1 MCADIDTEAENAHV
15 PWAIQHKDDDIEAE
29 QYSSTRLATNYSE
42 TPFVNDYSVNNI
54 VGSTSQSDNSIFR
67 ICCIG
72 AGYVG
77 GPTCAVIASKCPNI
91 HVTVVDVSAE
101 RIAAWNSDS
110 LPIFE
115 PALDEIVRKIRNHNL
130 FFSTDTDKAIQE
142 ADLIFISVNTP
153 TKSYGFGTGRAADL
167 RYVEEAARQIAHIAT
182 NDKIVVEKST
192 VPVKACESIKTI
204 LKTNK
209 RRGVNYQVLSN
220 PEFLAEG
227 SAIHDLLA
235 PDRILIGGDETIE
248 GSLAI
253 KRLSWVYEHWIPKE
267 KILTTNT
274 WSSELSKLA
283 ANAFLAQRISSINSI
298 SAVCE
303 ATGASVDEVAKAV
316 GLDSRIGSKFLNAS
330 IGFGGSCF
338 QKDIYNLIYLAES
351 LKLEPVAQYW
361 LQVIKINDWQ
371 RERFAQM
378 IVQNLFGS
386 VSGKKIAIFGFAFK
400 KDTADTRES
409 SSIYVCRYLIAEGA
423 SLHIYDPKVS
433 SDRIFLDLSEQIG
446 TSERELSNHVQIAN
460 EPYEAAKHSHA
471 IVVCTE
477 WDEFMKLDYQLIY
490 STMEKPS
497 YIFDGRLILDHDHLM
512 SIGFNVFCIGKKP
525 AKNPFSNQS
534 PL

>member
-1 MCADIDTEAENAHV
+1 MTMEFKTLTNNPDNSISNIADA
-15 PWAIQHKDDDIEAE
+15 
-29 QYSSTRLATNYSE
+29 
-42 TPFVNDYSVNNI
+42 
-54 VGSTSQSDNSIFR
+54 TSQSNNPTLR

-115 PALDEIVRKIRNHNL
+115 PALDEIVRKIRNRNL
-130 FFSTDTDKAIQE
+130 FFSTDINKAIQE

-153 TKSYGFGTGRAADL
+153 TKSYGFGNGRAADL
-167 RYVEEAARQIAHIAT
+167 RYVEEAARQIAHTAT
-182 NDKIVVEKST
+182 SNKIIVEKST

-209 RRGVNYQVLSN
+209 RPGVSYEILSN

-235 PDRILIGGDETIE
+235 PDRVLIGGDETIE

-253 KRLSWVYEHWIPKE
+253 KKLSWIYEHWIPKE

-303 ATGASVDEVAKAV
+303 ATGASVSEVAKAV

-386 VSGKKIAIFGFAFK
+386 VNGKKIAIYGFAFK

-433 SDRIFLDLSEQIG
+433 SDRIFLDLSEQTG
-446 TSERELSNHVQIAN
+446 TTKTELSHHVQIAN
-460 EPYEAAKHSHA
+460 EPYEAAKNSHA
-471 IVVCTE
+471 LVVCTE
-477 WDEFMKLDYQLIY
+477 WDEFTKLDYELIY
-490 STMEKPS
+490 STMQKPS
-497 YIFDGRLILDHDHLM
+497 YIFDGRLTLDHDHLM

-525 AKNPFSNQS
+525 SKNPFSNQS
-534 PL
+534 PH

>member
-1 MCADIDTEAENAHV
+1 M
-15 PWAIQHKDDDIEAE
+15 
-29 QYSSTRLATNYSE
+29 
-42 TPFVNDYSVNNI
+42 
-54 VGSTSQSDNSIFR
+54 STSHSDILPSHITHDISNIRLNKPQLR

-77 GPTCAVIASKCPNI
+77 GPTCAIIASKCPNI
-91 HVTVVDVSAE
+91 QVTVVDISSE
-101 RIAAWNSDS
+101 RIAGWNSDA

-115 PALDEIVRKIRNHNL
+115 PGLDEIVRKIRNRNL
-130 FFSTDTDKAIQE
+130 FFSTDIEKSIQE
-142 ADLIFISVNTP
+142 ADLIFISVHTP

-167 RYVEEAARQIAHIAT
+167 RYVEEAARQIAHISKT
-182 NDKIVVEKST
+182 DKIVVEKST

-209 RRGVNYQVLSN
+209 HRGVNYQVLSN

-235 PDRILIGGDETIE
+235 PDRVLIGGDETVE

-253 KRLSWVYEHWIPKE
+253 KKLSWIYEHWVPKE

-274 WSSELSKLA
+274 WSSELSKLV
-283 ANAFLAQRISSINSI
+283 ANAFLAQRISSINTI

-303 ATGASVDEVAKAV
+303 ATGASVSEVAKAV
-316 GLDSRIGSKFLNAS
+316 GLDSRIGNKFLNAS

-409 SSIYVCRYLIAEGA
+409 SSIYVCRYLIDEGA

-433 SDRIFLDLSEQIG
+433 SDRIYLDLSEQTG
-446 TSERELSNHVQIAN
+446 STERDLNDHVQIAN
-460 EPYEAAKHSHA
+460 EPYEAAKDSHA

-477 WDEFMKLDYQLIY
+477 WDEFAKLDYELIY
-490 STMEKPS
+490 STMQKPS
-497 YIFDGRLILDHDHLM
+497 FIFDGRLVLDHDHLM

-525 AKNPFSNQS
+525 PKNQFTNQS

>member
-1 MCADIDTEAENAHV
+1 M
-15 PWAIQHKDDDIEAE
+15 
-29 QYSSTRLATNYSE
+29 ATDLE
-42 TPFVNDYSVNNI
+42 TPSITTD
-54 VGSTSQSDNSIFR
+54 STKDVTTDSISQSTNPALR

-77 GPTCAVIASKCPNI
+77 GPTCAIIASKCPDI
-91 HVTVVDVSAE
+91 RITVVDVSAE
-101 RIAAWNSDS
+101 RIAAWNSDA

-115 PALDEIVRKIRNHNL
+115 PGLDEIVRKIRNRNL
-130 FFSTDTDKAIQE
+130 FFSTDTDKAINE

-167 RYVEEAARQIAHIAT
+167 RYVEEAARQIAHTAT
-182 NDKIVVEKST
+182 SNKIVVEKST

-209 RRGVNYQVLSN
+209 RPGVSYQVLSN

-235 PDRILIGGDETIE
+235 PDRVLIGGDESIE

-253 KRLSWVYEHWIPKE
+253 KKLSWIYEHWVPKE

-274 WSSELSKLA
+274 WSSELSKLV
-283 ANAFLAQRISSINSI
+283 ANAFLAQRISSINTI

-303 ATGASVDEVAKAV
+303 ATGASVKEVAKAV
-316 GLDSRIGSKFLNAS
+316 GLDSRIGNKFLDAS

-338 QKDIYNLIYLAES
+338 QKDVYNLIYLAES

-361 LQVIKINDWQ
+361 LQVIKVNDWQ
-371 RERFAQM
+371 RERFAHM
-378 IVQNLFGS
+378 IVQNMFGS
-386 VSGKKIAIFGFAFK
+386 VGGKKIAIFGFAFK

-409 SSIYVCRYLIAEGA
+409 SSIYVCRYLIDEGA
-423 SLHIYDPKVS
+423 TLHIYDPKVTS
-433 SDRIFLDLSEQIG
+433 ERIFLDLSEQTG
-446 TSERELSNHVQIAN
+446 TNETELLNHVHIAN
-460 EPYEAAKHSHA
+460 ERYAAAKDSHA

-477 WDEFMKLDYQLIY
+477 WDEFIRLDYELIY
-490 STMEKPS
+490 STMQKPS
-497 YIFDGRLILDHDHLM
+497 YIFDGRLILDHDQLM
-512 SIGFNVFCIGKKP
+512 SIGFNVFCIGKKTP
-525 AKNPFSNQS
+525 KNQF
-534 PL
+534 LT

>member
-1 MCADIDTEAENAHV
+1 MASDRKSIDEVT
-15 PWAIQHKDDDIEAE
+15 
-29 QYSSTRLATNYSE
+29 SSSPSNGPAL
-42 TPFVNDYSVNNI
+42 
-54 VGSTSQSDNSIFR
+54 R

-77 GPTCAVIASKCPNI
+77 GPTCAIIASKCPDI
-91 HVTVVDVSAE
+91 HVTVVDVSSE
-101 RIAAWNSDS
+101 RIDAWNSDA

-115 PALDEIVRKIRNHNL
+115 PGLDEIVRKIRNRNL
-130 FFSTDTDKAIQE
+130 FFSTDTKKAIQE

-167 RYVEEAARQIAHIAT
+167 RYVEEAARQIAHYADS
-182 NDKIVVEKST
+182 NKIVVEKST

-209 RRGVNYQVLSN
+209 QPGVLYQVLSN

-235 PDRILIGGDETIE
+235 PDRVLIGGEETID

-253 KRLSWVYEHWIPKE
+253 KKLSWIYEHWVPKE

-274 WSSELSKLA
+274 WSSELSKLV
-283 ANAFLAQRISSINSI
+283 ANAFLAQRISSINTI

-303 ATGASVDEVAKAV
+303 ATGASVSEVAKAV
-316 GLDSRIGSKFLNAS
+316 GLDSRIGGKFLNAS

-338 QKDIYNLIYLAES
+338 QKDVYNLIYLAES

-386 VSGKKIAIFGFAFK
+386 VSGKKLAIYGFAFK
-400 KDTADTRES
+400 KDTGDTRES

-423 SLHIYDPKVS
+423 SLHIYDPKVTS
-433 SDRIFLDLSEQIG
+433 ERIFLDLAEQTG
-446 TSERELSNHVQIAN
+446 KTEKELQNNVEIAN
-460 EPYEAAKHSHA
+460 EPYAAAKDSHA

-477 WDEFMKLDYQLIY
+477 WAEFAKLDYELIF
-490 STMEKPS
+490 SSMKKPS
-497 YIFDGRLILDHDHLM
+497 FIFDGRLILDHENLM

-525 AKNPFSNQS
+525 SLNPLANQS